1 MNKITVTKK
10 NTTISF
16 SFGKVKCLVGQ
27 NIESKD
33 FICRTIKKHFF
44 GIDHSE
50 YDRETDSLTDVLID
64 EKPLDTKKWKMYEI
78 SDHYDIDADLKMGSK
93 TIMLK
98 YIEMALVNIEYDDTL
113 QTINILFNELAS
125 IVEEKI
131 NQNELK
137 PSLSVEFPELT
148 TKFLIKNMVLNALKD
163 DYKVNGFNL
172 SVEELLSIQI
182 KMCIDIARTNP
193 LYEYLFIID
202 SNFISFQLMKLVE
215 EHDLMNLH
223 FIISTRD
230 SIDTTIDNVVSV
242 EKYVIDFANDVDIY
256 NEILMNLEVSLSLD
270 ELKEELKLYVK
281 KDKNLSLNSLTKL
294 L

>member
-1 MNKITVTKK
+1 M
-10 NTTISF
+10 
-16 SFGKVKCLVGQ
+16 
-27 NIESKD
+27 
-33 FICRTIKKHFF
+33 
-44 GIDHSE
+44 
-50 YDRETDSLTDVLID
+50 
-64 EKPLDTKKWKMYEI
+64 
-78 SDHYDIDADLKMGSK
+78 
-93 TIMLK
+93 
-98 YIEMALVNIEYDDTL
+98 VNIEYDDTL

-137 PSLSVEFPELT
+137 PSLSIEFPELT

-172 SVEELLSIQI
+172 SMEELLSIQI

>member
-1 MNKITVTKK
+1 M
-10 NTTISF
+10 
-16 SFGKVKCLVGQ
+16 
-27 NIESKD
+27 
-33 FICRTIKKHFF
+33 
-44 GIDHSE
+44 
-50 YDRETDSLTDVLID
+50 
-64 EKPLDTKKWKMYEI
+64 
-78 SDHYDIDADLKMGSK
+78 
-93 TIMLK
+93 
-98 YIEMALVNIEYDDTL
+98 VNIEYDDTL

-137 PSLSVEFPELT
+137 PSLSIEFPELT

-172 SVEELLSIQI
+172 SMEELLSIQI

-230 SIDTTIDNVVSV
+230 SIYTTIDNVVSV

>member
-1 MNKITVTKK
+1 
-10 NTTISF
+10 
-16 SFGKVKCLVGQ
+16 
-27 NIESKD
+27 
-33 FICRTIKKHFF
+33 
-44 GIDHSE
+44 
-50 YDRETDSLTDVLID
+50 
-64 EKPLDTKKWKMYEI
+64 MYEI

-98 YIEMALVNIEYDDTL
+98 YIEMSLVNIEYDDTL

-137 PSLSVEFPELT
+137 PSLSIEFPELT

-172 SVEELLSIQI
+172 SMEELLSIQI

-230 SIDTTIDNVVSV
+230 SIYTTIDNVVSV